1 MNKSFFTTAI
11 GQIDWVLVIAVLLL
25 VCAGLVT
32 MNAFSPEAVGRGA
45 GFFEQQL
52 AWLIVGV
59 AVFFVASAIDWRFL
73 RTTPVVVT
81 IFLISILALFLL
93 FFLGTITKGAL
104 SRFDLGAF
112 FIQPSD
118 PAKLALVI
126 ILAKYFSRRHVEIAR
141 TRHVIVSGLYALIF
155 FILLFLQPDLG
166 GAIIVFALWFG
177 MVLVSGISMRHVAI
191 VLATVALVFGS
202 LWGFVFEDY
211 QKDRIKI
218 FLNPLTDI
226 QGAGYNAYQ
235 SMVTVG
241 SGQLVGRGI
250 GFGTQSRLEFL
261 PEYETDFIFAAFAEE
276 WGFIGVILLVAC
288 FGVLLWRIIREAI
301 HGATNFERLFGIGVA
316 LLMFVPFVIHV
327 GMNVGVLPITG
338 TVLPF
343 VSYGGSHLI
352 IEFLALGMLMGMRRY
367 RRTAH
372 PDLVGGEVV
381 M

>member
-1 MNKSFFTTAI
+1 MTFVRNAI
-11 GQIDWVLVIAVLLL
+11 RQIDWTLVSAALLL
-25 VCAGLVT
+25 VAAGLVT
-32 MNAFSPEAVGRGA
+32 MNSFSPESIEVGP

-52 AWLIVGV
+52 VWLIVGLV
-59 AVFFVASAIDWRFL
+59 LFFAASAVDWRFL

-81 IFLISILALFLL
+81 IFLVSVVSLALL
-93 FFLGTITKGAL
+93 FFLGTVTKGAL

-118 PAKLALVI
+118 PAKLALII

-141 TRHVIVSGLYALIF
+141 TRHVIVSGLYAFVF
-155 FILLFLQPDLG
+155 FILLFVQPDLG
-166 GAIIVFALWFG
+166 GAIIVFGLWFG
-177 MVLVSGISMRHVAI
+177 MVLVSGISMRHVVV
-191 VLATVALVFGS
+191 VLATVVLVFGS
-202 LWGFVFEDY
+202 LWGFVFEEY
-211 QKDRIKI
+211 QKDRIKT

-241 SGQLVGRGI
+241 AGQIVGRGI

-276 WGFIGVILLVAC
+276 WGFIGVILLIAC
-288 FGVLLWRIIREAI
+288 FSVLLWRIIHEAI

-352 IEFLALGMLMGMRRY
+352 VEFLALGMLMGMRRY

-372 PDLVGGEVV
+372 PELVGGEVV